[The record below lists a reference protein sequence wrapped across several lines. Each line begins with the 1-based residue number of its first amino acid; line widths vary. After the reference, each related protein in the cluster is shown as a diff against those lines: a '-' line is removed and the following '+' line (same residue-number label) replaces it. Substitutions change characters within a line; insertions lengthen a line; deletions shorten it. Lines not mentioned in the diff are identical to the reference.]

1 MLIWQG
7 QLEFSITLYL
17 SQLSPTVH
25 HPSQITPT
33 LWECAF
39 RFLYKIYMY
48 TSKYPVN
55 GHLLTND
62 GRGQLK
68 CDGTR
73 AEIRFRLSAKRP
85 SPFKSA
91 GGGVQ
96 FGRPLAAEAR
106 ASAVIMLITPCS
118 EAV

>member
-1 MLIWQG
+1 MTHKQVAKPDAQLTVLEARQFQQAHVHTLRLYIPVSGPMLH
-7 QLEFSITLYL
+7 L
-17 SQLSPTVH
+17 SLCG
-25 HPSQITPT
+25 
-33 LWECAF
+33 LD
-39 RFLYKIYMY
+39 M
-48 TSKYPVN
+48 
-55 GHLLTND
+55 LT
-62 GRGQLK
+62 GTGQLK

-73 AEIRFRLSAKRP
+73 SEIRFRLSAKRP

-96 FGRPLAAEAR
+96 FGRPLAAEAH